1 MAFTLCF
8 KSHPATTTTTATALI
23 KLPFGPI
30 TLPQPVTRINDFRL
44 NRKGYGSRA
53 ELVMLPGVRMRARP
67 P

>member
-1 MAFTLCF
+1 MNC
-8 KSHPATTTTTATALI
+8 ATALI